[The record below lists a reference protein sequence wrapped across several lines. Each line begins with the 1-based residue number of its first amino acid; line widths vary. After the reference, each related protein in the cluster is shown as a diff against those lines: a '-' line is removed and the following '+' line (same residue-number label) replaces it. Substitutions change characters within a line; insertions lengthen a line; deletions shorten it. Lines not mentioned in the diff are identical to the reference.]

1 AREPLRERW
10 KQYKALGLELT
21 KYDM

>member
-1 AREPLRERW
+1 PLRERW